1 MQDELL
7 NHQQK
12 NINLTRK
19 YKWEGNK
26 NNIIEKNT
34 WIEIVQNSIRKFKT
48 KKKSE
53 IATKTVKR
61 KQKQTIWCLVI
72 KPYGKLN
79 APYS

>member
-48 KKKSE
+48 KKK
-53 IATKTVKR
+53 A
-61 KQKQTIWCLVI
+61 KQQQ
-72 KPYGKLN
+72 KL
-79 APYS
+79 